1 MTATT
6 YSYACSVP
14 ERRSQ
19 DHIDRLLVITGL
31 FTAAAL
37 VSGWSAYLV
46 REYLVLAIVGGVL
59 CLLSSAAAAI
69 CFWVWKD
76 VHGDAG

>member
-1 MTATT
+1 VSAPT
-6 YSYACSVP
+6 YSCTMP
-14 ERRSQ
+14 EHRSA
-19 DHIDRLLVITGL
+19 DHIDRLLLITGL

-37 VSGWSAYLV
+37 VSGWTTYLV

-76 VHGDAG
+76 VHNDAG